1 MIEQFL
7 WVEKYRP
14 KEVKNCILPATI
26 KQTFLDMVKQKD
38 IPNLLLTGP
47 AGTGK
52 TTIAKAVCEE
62 IGFDYLLVNGSDAAQ
77 TGIDALRTTVQNFAS
92 TVSLTGGAK
101 VVIIDEADYLTNFS
115 QPALRGFIEQ
125 FSQNCRFIFTC
136 NFVHRIIEP
145 LRSRCTVIEFVI
157 PKKDRPDLMKAF
169 FKRVTTILKTENIEY
184 DKLVV
189 IQLVK
194 KYFPDYRRSLNELQR
209 YSSGGTIDTGLLS
222 QITNLQ
228 IQEVVTAMKKKEWK
242 TMRKWVVQNIDA
254 DPSTVFR
261 QLYDGLYD
269 YFKPESIPQAVLILA
284 EFQDKAGRVADPEI
298 NMVACLTNIMIDCQF
313 K

>member
-1 MIEQFL
+1 MTEQFL

-14 KEVKNCILPATI
+14 KEVKNCILPVTI

-157 PKKDRPDLMKAF
+157 PKKDRPELMKAF

-222 QITNLQ
+222 QVTNLQ

>member
-1 MIEQFL
+1 MTEQFL

-14 KEVKNCILPATI
+14 KKVQECILPPTI

-38 IPNLLLTGP
+38 IPNLMLTGP

-52 TTIAKAVCEE
+52 TTIAKAICEE
-62 IGFDYLLVNGSDAAQ
+62 IGFDWLLVNGSDAAQ

-92 TVSLTGGAK
+92 TVSLTGGAR

-125 FSQNCRFIFTC
+125 FSHNCRFIFTS
-136 NFVHRIIEP
+136 NYAHRIIEP
-145 LRSRCTVIEFVI
+145 LRSRCTVMEFLI
-157 PKKDRPDLMKAF
+157 PKAERPDLAKAF
-169 FKRVTTILKTENIEY
+169 FKRVTTILKTEKVEY
-184 DKLVV
+184 DKAVV

-194 KYFPDYRRSLNELQR
+194 KHFPDYRRCLNELQR
-209 YSSGGTIDTGLLS
+209 YSSGGTIDTGLLA
-222 QITNLQ
+222 QVTNLQ
-228 IQEVVTAMKKKEWK
+228 IQEVIEAMKRKEWK
-242 TMRKWVVQNIDA
+242 TMRKWVVQNVDA
-254 DPSTVFR
+254 DPATVFR
-261 QLYDGLYD
+261 QIYDGAYE

-284 EFQDKAGRVADPEI
+284 DFQFKAGHVADQEI
-298 NMVACLTNIMIDCQF
+298 NMVACMTNLMIDCQF

>member
-1 MIEQFL
+1 MTEQFL

-14 KEVKNCILPATI
+14 KEVKNCILPVTI

-101 VVIIDEADYLTNFS
+101 VVIIDEADHLSHFS

-254 DPSTVFR
+254 DPTTVFR

>member
-26 KQTFLDMVKQKD
+26 KQAFLDMVKQKD

-136 NFVHRIIEP
+136 NFVFRIIEP

-157 PKKDRPDLMKAF
+157 PKKDRPELMKAF
-169 FKRVTTILKTENIEY
+169 FKRVTTILKTETIEY

>member
-1 MIEQFL
+1 MTEQFL
-7 WVEKYRP
+7 WTEKYRP
-14 KEVKNCILPATI
+14 KEVTSCILPATI

-157 PKKDRPDLMKAF
+157 PKKDRPELMKAF
-169 FKRVTTILKTENIEY
+169 FKRVTTILKTETIEY

-261 QLYDGLYD
+261 QIYDGLYD

>member
-1 MIEQFL
+1 MTEQFL

-14 KEVKNCILPATI
+14 KEVKNCILPVTI

-222 QITNLQ
+222 QVTNLQ

>member
-1 MIEQFL
+1 MTEQFL

-14 KEVKNCILPATI
+14 KKVQECILPPTI

-222 QITNLQ
+222 QVTNLQ

>member
-14 KEVKNCILPATI
+14 KEVKNCILPDTI

-145 LRSRCTVIEFVI
+145 LRSRCTVMEFVI
-157 PKKDRPDLMKAF
+157 PKKDRPELMKAF
-169 FKRVTTILKTENIEY
+169 FKRVTTILKTEMIEY

-222 QITNLQ
+222 QVTNLQ

>member
-1 MIEQFL
+1 
-7 WVEKYRP
+7 
-14 KEVKNCILPATI
+14 
-26 KQTFLDMVKQKD
+26 MVKQKD

-222 QITNLQ
+222 QVTNLQ

-254 DPSTVFR
+254 DTSTVFR